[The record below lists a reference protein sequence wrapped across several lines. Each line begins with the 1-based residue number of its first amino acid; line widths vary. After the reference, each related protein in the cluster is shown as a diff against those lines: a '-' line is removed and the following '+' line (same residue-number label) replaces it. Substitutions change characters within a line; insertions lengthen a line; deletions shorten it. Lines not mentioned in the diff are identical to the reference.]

1 MYPAKFDYYRAN
13 SVEEAVKLLA
23 ENSDAKLLAGGHSL
37 IPAMKLR
44 LTQPAL
50 LIDIGKID
58 SLKNIKANG
67 SLEIGALATH
77 ARVAASAD
85 VKKWLPALANAAS
98 LIGDQ
103 QVRNFGTIGG
113 NIAHAD
119 PASDPPT
126 VLTAAGATIH
136 VHGASGTRAIAVED
150 FFVDLFT
157 TALEPGE
164 VVTKIE
170 IPNLSGRKS
179 AYAKMSHPAS
189 RYAVVG
195 VCAVLSMEG
204 DTCKEARLAVGGAVA
219 HATRLSEA
227 EAVLKGKKVDTAAL
241 KAAAEAAIAQVG
253 DDAMGDITAPADYRR
268 AMVGQYLQRAIHSAL
283 G

>member
-77 ARVAASAD
+77 ARVASSAD
-85 VKKWLPALANAAS
+85 VKKWFPALANAAS

-136 VHGASGTRAIAVED
+136 VRGVSGTRAISAED

-157 TALEPGE
+157 TALGPGE

-189 RYAVVG
+189 RYAIVG

-204 DTCKEARLAVGGAVA
+204 DTCKEARLAVGGAVT

-227 EAVLKGKKVDTAAL
+227 EAVLKGKKVDAAAL
-241 KAAAEAAIAQVG
+241 KAAADAAIAQVG

-268 AMVGQYLQRAIHSAL
+268 AMVGQYLQRAIQSAL